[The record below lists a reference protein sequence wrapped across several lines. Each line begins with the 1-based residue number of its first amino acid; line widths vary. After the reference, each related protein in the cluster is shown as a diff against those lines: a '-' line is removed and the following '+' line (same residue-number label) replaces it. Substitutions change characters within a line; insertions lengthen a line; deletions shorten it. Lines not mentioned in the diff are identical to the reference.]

1 MREQDLISMQRQRA
15 TSIGRLIIASFLAV
29 VATVGLAVASCDS
42 IDTAFD
48 CDSVCS
54 RYRDCYDSNYN
65 VGACRD
71 SCRTRAANDPNVKG
85 AADTCEA
92 CIGDKSCLSATFNCG
107 ASCSNIVP

>member
-1 MREQDLISMQRQRA
+1 MRERNMLSMRQQKVA
-15 TSIGRLIIASFLAV
+15 SIGRLVLSSILAV
-29 VATVGLAVASCDS
+29 LATVGLAVASCDS

-54 RYRDCYDSNYN
+54 RYRDCYDSSYD

-107 ASCSNIVP
+107 SSCSNIVP